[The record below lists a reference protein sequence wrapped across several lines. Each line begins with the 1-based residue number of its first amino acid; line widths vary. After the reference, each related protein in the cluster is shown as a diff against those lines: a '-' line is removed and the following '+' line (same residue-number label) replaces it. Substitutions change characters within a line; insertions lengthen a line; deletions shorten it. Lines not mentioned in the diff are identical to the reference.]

1 MAGIHAVDLVWGLG
15 AVHCLTQQQPAGR
28 ASQKGGKPV
37 SKWVVLCPDCGQEF
51 KIDVESVPER
61 CPFCK
66 YEGDFEIVDEDE

>member
-1 MAGIHAVDLVWGLG
+1 M
-15 AVHCLTQQQPAGR
+15 
-28 ASQKGGKPV
+28 